1 MNIGYHGHN
10 IKEANPYVIFLSLL
24 TRHTESAVPFGTALS
39 VVSEKIDGKRDR
51 QMYRNVWN
59 IPLIPNKKF

>member
-39 VVSEKIDGKRDR
+39 VVCGKCGKRDR

-59 IPLIPNKKF
+59 IPLMPNEKF